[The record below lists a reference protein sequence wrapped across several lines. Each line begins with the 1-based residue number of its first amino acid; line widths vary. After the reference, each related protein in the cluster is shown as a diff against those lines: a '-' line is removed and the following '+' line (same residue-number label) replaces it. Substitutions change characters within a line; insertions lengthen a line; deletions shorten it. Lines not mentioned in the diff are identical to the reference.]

1 MFPLQKACLGP
12 VLDPAKNKG
21 NDMTQW
27 FIKDNGKI
35 IPRRMVNKL
44 MAENL
49 APSNEVEK
57 GNMDSFDNKIIS
69 ILGDSIDLNPVAP
82 GPK

>member
-1 MFPLQKACLGP
+1 M
-12 VLDPAKNKG
+12 
-21 NDMTQW
+21 
-27 FIKDNGKI
+27 
-35 IPRRMVNKL
+35 NKL